1 MIYRFS
7 EKLAKTFVLQSMPCL
22 YGCMKLKY
30 QGHRH
35 PLKIFKLKRTEAS
48 KLYKYFS
55 ISIPHQWLP
64 LWNLLC
70 AKISSV
76 FLLSMYIEGITIWL
90 NTLTQYTVCQFSSS
104 HLWNIFEQRYY
115 FQLILNATQH
125 AIKMSVLRLM
135 FVNACGIRRMPQ

>member
-70 AKISSV
+70 AKISCV
-76 FLLSMYIEGITIWL
+76 FLLSHAHWRNSNMDKYINTVYRSISYTILRITISFRFL
-90 NTLTQYTVCQFSSS
+90 KI
-104 HLWNIFEQRYY
+104 NIESNWEGFCVY
-115 FQLILNATQH
+115 
-125 AIKMSVLRLM
+125 SLRI
-135 FVNACGIRRMPQ
+135 VYQQEDNH